1 MTSRRLDFE
10 KLPNTRDLGGMRTAD
25 GRTVAEGKLIRSGQL
40 AGLSE
45 SDIVRL
51 SELIDAIADFRTEEE
66 KTEDPDCDIPG
77 AAYHY
82 IPILEA
88 VAAGVSHEAESEE
101 QVFARL
107 VFDPE
112 ASGNHMCDMYRK
124 FAESDYSVS
133 QYARFIRLLLEDH
146 DRAVL
151 WHCSVGKD
159 RAGTAT
165 VIILKILGVSDE
177 DIIRDYLDTNGYLKD
192 ELDRVIAYAR
202 MKTGSDDPRIESSVR
217 KLYSTDRAYL
227 QSFLDAVDRRFG
239 SFGEYVHEGLGLSD
253 SDIRLLKEKYLV

>member
-10 KLPNTRDLGGMRTAD
+10 KLPNTRDLGGMRTVD
-25 GRTVAEGKLIRSGQL
+25 GRTVAAGKLIRSGQL
-40 AGLSE
+40 AGLPE
-45 SDIVRL
+45 ADIERL
-51 SELIDAIADFRTEEE
+51 AALIDTVADFRTEEE

-77 AAYHY
+77 TAYHY
-82 IPILEA
+82 IPILET

-112 ASGNHMCDMYRK
+112 ASGNHMCNMYRK
-124 FAESDYSVS
+124 FAESDYSIS
-133 QYARFIRLLLEDH
+133 QYARFIRILLEDH

-159 RAGTAT
+159 RAGTAA

-177 DIIRDYLDTNGYLKD
+177 DIIRDYLDTNAYLKD
-192 ELDRVIAYAR
+192 ETERVIAYAR

-217 KLYSTDRAYL
+217 KLYCTDSTYL
-227 QSFLDAVDRRFG
+227 RSFLDAVDRRFG
-239 SFGEYVHEGLGLSD
+239 SFDGYVHCGLGLSD
-253 SDIRLLKEKYLV
+253 SEIQLLRKKYLD